1 MQGLATQFQDSVT
14 VTETAVDNGAEL
26 GHVQKSVRE
35 AHTNMTKGFWT
46 GLQRSSSENL
56 TAALGTRI
64 HAESAW

>member
-14 VTETAVDNGAEL
+14 VTETTVDNGADL
-26 GHVQKSVRE
+26 GHVQKSIRE

-46 GLQRSSSENL
+46 GLHRASSKNV

-64 HAESAW
+64 RAESAW